1 MGFRVCLVLQQ
12 KLNDKKGLAMRGKN
26 TLFFSSLLLASG
38 WCAAQP
44 TASIDQLAWM
54 TGTWQVALGP
64 NTLEETWVT
73 PSGGSIAAMVRMYGE
88 STSMFEVITIEEKN
102 GTLAMTV
109 QQWDSGFKP
118 RTPEA
123 QQLILSEISAQRVM
137 FEAVTDGPM
146 NKLGYSRSG
155 DTFTIELGT
164 PSGDIRKVDLK
175 PGQ

>member
-1 MGFRVCLVLQQ
+1 MRFR
-12 KLNDKKGLAMRGKN
+12 N
-26 TLFFSSLLLASG
+26 TLISASLLLASG
-38 WCAAQP
+38 LCSAQP

-73 PSGGSIAAMVRMYGE
+73 PTGGSIAAMVRMYGE
-88 STSMFEVITIEEKN
+88 STSMFEVITIEEKD
-102 GTLAMTV
+102 GTLAMTI
-109 QQWDSGFKP
+109 QQWDTGFEP

-123 QQLILSEISAQRVM
+123 QQLILSEIGDQRVM
-137 FEAVTDGPM
+137 FEAVTEGPM
-146 NKLGYSRSG
+146 TRLGYSRSG

-164 PSGDIRKVDLK
+164 PTGDIRAVELA

>member
-1 MGFRVCLVLQQ
+1 
-12 KLNDKKGLAMRGKN
+12 MRSRN
-26 TLFFSSLLLASG
+26 TLIFTSLLLVSG

-44 TASIDQLAWM
+44 PASIDQLAWM
-54 TGTWQVALGP
+54 TGTWQLAFGP
-64 NTLEETWVT
+64 NTLEENWVA

-102 GTLAMTV
+102 GTLAMTA

-123 QQLILSEISAQRVM
+123 QQLVLSEISGQRVL
-137 FEAVTDGPM
+137 FKAVTEGPM
-146 NKLGYSRSG
+146 STLGYSRNG

-164 PSGDIRKVDLK
+164 PSGDVRKMELK
-175 PGQ
+175 AKQ

>member
-1 MGFRVCLVLQQ
+1 MRFR
-12 KLNDKKGLAMRGKN
+12 N
-26 TLFFSSLLLASG
+26 TLISTSLLLASG

-44 TASIDQLAWM
+44 AASIDQLAWM
-54 TGTWQVALGP
+54 TGTWEAALGP
-64 NTLEETWVT
+64 NTLEETWVAPT
-73 PSGGSIAAMVRMYGE
+73 GGSIAAMVRMYGE
-88 STSMFEVITIEEKN
+88 STSMFEVITIEEKD

-109 QQWDSGFKP
+109 QQWDSGFEP
-118 RTPEA
+118 RMPEA
-123 QQLILSEISAQRVM
+123 QQLILSEISDQRVM

-175 PGQ
+175 SGE

>member
-1 MGFRVCLVLQQ
+1 
-12 KLNDKKGLAMRGKN
+12 MRFEK
-26 TLFFSSLLLASG
+26 TLIGTSLLLASS

-44 TASIDQLAWM
+44 AATIDQLAWM
-54 TGTWQVALGP
+54 TGTWRVALGP
-64 NTLEETWVT
+64 NTLEETWVA
-73 PSGGSIAAMVRMYGE
+73 PSGGSIAAMVRLYGE
-88 STSMFEVITIEEKN
+88 TTSMFEVITIEEKD

-123 QQLILSEISAQRVM
+123 QRLILSEIGDQRVM
-137 FEAVTDGPM
+137 FEAVTEGSM

-164 PSGDIRKVDLK
+164 PSGDTRKVELTPRK
-175 PGQ
+175 

>member
-1 MGFRVCLVLQQ
+1 MRFR
-12 KLNDKKGLAMRGKN
+12 N
-26 TLFFSSLLLASG
+26 TLISTSLLLAPG

-44 TASIDQLAWM
+44 AASIDQLAWM
-54 TGTWQVALGP
+54 SGTWQVALGP
-64 NTLEETWVT
+64 NTLEEHWVAPT
-73 PSGGSIAAMVRMYGE
+73 GGSIAAMVRMYGE
-88 STSMFEVITIEEKN
+88 STSMFEVITIEEKD

-109 QQWDSGFKP
+109 QQWDTGFEP
-118 RTPEA
+118 RMPEA
-123 QQLILSEISAQRVM
+123 QQLILSEISDQRVM
-137 FEAVTDGPM
+137 FEAVTEGPM